1 MGNKLFN
8 KDCMTHTVLLS
19 RYIIKLRIH
28 LDTNYMTISK
38 DIMIINRNLSNIN
51 IPQTLSDLESI
62 RTADYNS

>member
-19 RYIIKLRIH
+19 RYIIKLQIH

-51 IPQTLSDLESI
+51 IPQMLSDLESI
-62 RTADYNS
+62 RAADYNP

>member
-1 MGNKLFN
+1 MGNKLFTN
-8 KDCMTHTVLLS
+8 DCMTHTVLLS
-19 RYIIKLRIH
+19 RYIIKLQIH

-62 RTADYNS
+62 RAADYNP

>member
-19 RYIIKLRIH
+19 RYIIKLQIH

>member
-19 RYIIKLRIH
+19 RYIIKLQIH

-62 RTADYNS
+62 RAADYNP

>member
-1 MGNKLFN
+1 
-8 KDCMTHTVLLS
+8 MTHTVLLS
-19 RYIIKLRIH
+19 RYIIKLQIH

-62 RTADYNS
+62 RAADYNP

>member
-1 MGNKLFN
+1 MGNKLSN
-8 KDCMTHTVLLS
+8 IDCMTHTVLLS
-19 RYIIKLRIH
+19 RYIIKLQIH

>member
-1 MGNKLFN
+1 MGNKPFD

-19 RYIIKLRIH
+19 RYIIKLQIH